1 MYNLDPFDTR
11 ILSVGTAL
19 PGAPVDNSTLARR
32 FGMDA
37 LWEQWVDA
45 FIGTRFRHLAVDVE
59 TGEQTATL
67 ADLAERAG
75 RRALEAADVA
85 PHEIDLVVMGT
96 STPDQL
102 MPATVNVVADR
113 LGIND
118 VPSYQLQSGCSG
130 AVQALDVAR
139 QMLLTGRHRTAL
151 VLGGDVVARFYDMA
165 ADLRSL
171 PPEQLVNYVLFGDG
185 AGAVVLT
192 TEPAPGAASLRAVRT
207 RLVGLGME
215 PGALLEWRGPVDR
228 DSGRPPAAE
237 DYKAIERHVPAMAAR
252 MLAEMLE
259 ETGWRPTDV
268 NHLLPPQLS
277 GRMTERIVSH
287 LGLTTAAEVSCV
299 DETGNN
305 GNALVFFQ
313 LERALGKLGPGER
326 AVGIAIESSKWIKS
340 GFALERE

>member
-1 MYNLDPFDTR
+1 MHTPDVLDTR

-19 PGAPVDNSTLARR
+19 PGAPVGTAELARR

-45 FIGTRFRHLAVDVE
+45 FIGTRSRHLAVDVA
-59 TGEQTATL
+59 TGRQTATL
-67 ADLAERAG
+67 ADLATEAG
-75 RRALEAADVA
+75 RRALDRAHVE
-85 PHEIDLVVMGT
+85 PHEIDLLVMGT

-118 VPSYQLQSGCSG
+118 VSSYQLQSGCSG

-151 VLGGDVVARFYDMA
+151 VLGGDVVARFYDMT
-165 ADLRSL
+165 ADLSAL

-192 TEPAPGAASLRAVRT
+192 TEPAPGTTTLRAVRT
-207 RLVGLGME
+207 RLVGLGRE

-228 DSGRPPAAE
+228 NPGRAPAAE
-237 DYKAIERHVPAMAAR
+237 DYKAIEKHVPLMAAQ
-252 MLAEMLE
+252 MLD
-259 ETGWRPTDV
+259 ETLDEAGWTREDLH
-268 NHLLPPQLS
+268 HLLPPQLS
-277 GRMTERIVSH
+277 GRMTERIVAH
-287 LGLTTAAEVSCV
+287 LDVPTAAEVSCV

-313 LERALGKLGPGER
+313 LERALEKLGPRER

-340 GFALERE
+340 GFALERD